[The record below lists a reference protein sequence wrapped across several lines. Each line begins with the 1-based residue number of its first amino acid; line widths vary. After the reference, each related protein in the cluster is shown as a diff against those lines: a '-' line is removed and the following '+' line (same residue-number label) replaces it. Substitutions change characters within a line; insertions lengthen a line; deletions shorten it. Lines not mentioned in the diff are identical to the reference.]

1 MENNKSSYYYRLDIY
16 RFIFTVF
23 VVVLHFEQL
32 YRTLPQLYHLSRS
45 LYRSVDFFFLLGG
58 FLLFRSFKNQHYANA
73 LDFTLAKAR
82 RLIPINFTV
91 IICTCLF
98 MSLHPIKGMADVFS
112 VIKNFVHYVICTV
125 PNLLFL
131 QEFIPV
137 FEIFCG
143 GDYFIPLWYISAMLL
158 SSFIWF
164 WFLKAEQH
172 KYGENCKA
180 FSWGLVIAVF
190 LYSYLIN
197 IYGSINV
204 SQGAVPGL
212 NLAPGFLRGLA
223 DIGLGIFCANYSV
236 KINNKKIQGLL
247 KLILPLL
254 LFVLAFY
261 AAETVIDFVFIA
273 ICAFVLVF
281 EFSIE
286 EEPGLLIQKLC
297 KFAGKISIPIYFSH
311 AFVIIIVYTPV
322 FQKWPSIAA
331 NVPLNLAVRAVLVA
345 AVSLVFYVISKLLEK
360 PFEKFYS
367 LFKTVA
373 EAESNAF

>member
-32 YRTLPQLYHLSRS
+32 YRTQPQLYHLSRS

-73 LDFTLAKAR
+73 LDFTLAKAK
-82 RLIPINFTV
+82 RLIPINFTAV
-91 IICTCLF
+91 ICTCLF
-98 MSLHPIKGMADVFS
+98 MSLHSIKGIADILS
-112 VIKNFVHYVICTV
+112 VIKSFVHYVICTI

-137 FEIFCG
+137 FETFCG

-172 KYGENCKA
+172 KHGENCKA
-180 FSWGLVIAVF
+180 FGWGLIAAV
-190 LYSYLIN
+190 LIYCYLIN

-223 DIGLGIFCANYSV
+223 DIGLGIFCANFSV
-236 KINNKKIQGLL
+236 KINNKKIRAVL
-247 KLILPLL
+247 KLVLPLL
-254 LFVLAFY
+254 LFALAFY
-261 AAETVIDFVFIA
+261 AAETVIDFVFIS

-286 EEPGLLIQKLC
+286 EEPSLLIQKLC

-322 FQKWPSIAA
+322 FQRLPALEA

-345 AVSLVFYVISKLLEK
+345 AVSFIFYVISKLLEK

-367 LFKTVA
+367 CVVA
-373 EAESNAF
+373 RAETESNAL